1 MRKTGLLIFVLLL
14 AACTL
19 PTGPGAGPQAANLPA
34 QPAQAATLTPVPF
47 EAALSLAQD
56 AANRGD
62 WDTALAYLDAA
73 LLAQPDSAQGLR
85 QRGLAHQAAG
95 NLDLALDD
103 LSHAIT
109 LDPGQPSAYVSR
121 GWLYAQR
128 GEPAAALADLSHAI
142 QLAPGYAQAYR
153 SRAAVL
159 TSLGDLTAASL
170 DLQIYLDLVPQAA
183 DAAVV
188 QAELA
193 ELQQLARTQAG
204 EAGLLFQDDFS
215 DPASG
220 WYSNG
225 GSETQAQY
233 VEGGYLLGHNQ
244 PNSVVWALP
253 GRLVTDTRI
262 QVTATRVGGDDDNF
276 FGLLCRVQ
284 GTGQTGDFYAFLI
297 SSDGHFGIAKKSGN
311 SLALIGQEMMMRHP
325 AIHLG
330 SQPNIITG
338 ICSGDRLALYVNGEF
353 VAETTDDE
361 YTQGQVGLVIG
372 TFEIGGTQVL
382 FDDLSVYTEP

>member
-1 MRKTGLLIFVLLL
+1 MQKTGLLILVLLL

-19 PTGPGAGPQAANLPA
+19 PTGPAAGPQAAGSPT
-34 QPAQAATLTPVPF
+34 QPALAASPTPVPF
-47 EAALSLAQD
+47 DAALSLAQD

-62 WDTALAYLDAA
+62 WATALAYLDAA
-73 LLAQPDSAQGLR
+73 LLAQPDSAQALR
-85 QRGLAHQAAG
+85 QRGLTHQAAG
-95 NLDLALDD
+95 DLDQALDD
-103 LSHAIT
+103 LSRAIT
-109 LDPGQPSAYVSR
+109 LDPGQPSTYVSR

-128 GEPAAALADLSHAI
+128 GENGAARADLDQAI
-142 QLAPGYAQAYR
+142 QLAPSYAQAYR
-153 SRAAVL
+153 SRAAL
-159 TSLGDLTAASL
+159 LAGLGDLTAASL

-183 DAAVV
+183 DAAAV

-193 ELQQLARTQAG
+193 ELQQQAHAQAG
-204 EAGLLFQDDFS
+204 EGGLLFQDDFS

-225 GSETQAQY
+225 GPETQAQY

-311 SLALIGQEMMMRHP
+311 SLALIGQDMMMRHP

-338 ICSGDRLALYVNGEF
+338 ICAGNRLALYVNGEF
-353 VAETTDDE
+353 VAETTDEE
-361 YTQGQVGLVIG
+361 YALGQAGLVIG
-372 TFEIGGTQVL
+372 TFDIGGTQVL